1 MEKFEIDVKWGS
13 YLVIANIITS
23 SILVLLI
30 LLIDIQSLLY
40 LSNILIPVFIIQ
52 LLYFTIKAI
61 RENKKQDLSKGFRKF
76 FIFIRVFV
84 IYFFMILLLN
94 GSLYTAFSDNFL
106 LFYHR
111 KKDLSEFLIEDNAD
125 VNNGITLNEFIATLK
140 RKFARA

>member
-40 LSNILIPVFIIQ
+40 LSNVLIPVFIIQ

-106 LFYHR
+106 LFYHQ
-111 KKDLSEFLIEDNAD
+111 KKTFQN
-125 VNNGITLNEFIATLK
+125 F
-140 RKFARA
+140 